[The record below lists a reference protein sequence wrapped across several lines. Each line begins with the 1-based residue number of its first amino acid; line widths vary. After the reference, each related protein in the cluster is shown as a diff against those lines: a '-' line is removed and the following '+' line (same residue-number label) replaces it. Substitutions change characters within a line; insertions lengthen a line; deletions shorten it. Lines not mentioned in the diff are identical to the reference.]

1 MIASSACEPA
11 GMPGPVIV
19 LPATH
24 GSETLGYSAEGRP
37 LTVHYCGNPGA
48 PVRIFIIAGQHG
60 DEPETCQAAAEFVSR
75 CVAGA
80 FRAEVH
86 AGVLVDANP
95 DGAIAGTRRNAQD
108 SDLNRDHLL
117 LLEPETAAVH
127 AFVDSWKPD
136 IVIDV
141 HTYRPWR
148 RELMAFD
155 MVFPQEIMID
165 FPTNPAISTSL
176 GSALQR
182 KAIEFVEG
190 RMAKAN
196 VRSDRYT
203 IIRSGIVRHSN
214 TDIVDARNGLALR
227 FAIPTVLIEG
237 RRSSPDD
244 SLIFTPPA
252 VALLRSI
259 EAAVEW
265 AVAHAKQLR
274 NRPSG
279 CKKEE
284 MVPVRCRYTGSR
296 TARHM
301 EMQSASK
308 GEIARIRIPGK
319 YLSSVQATSFIRLPG
334 AYGVPRNLTGVL
346 ALLRRH
352 GLESASP
359 EAFRSS
365 ATEVYG
371 IEAMTPAGEADA
383 PAIPTCSAR
392 KQSLNLDDFVLFPA
406 TQTGGRL
413 MALLIEPES
422 QFGPSRVPELAETL
436 LPGATYPIVRV
447 V

>member
-1 MIASSACEPA
+1 MITSSACEPA
-11 GMPGPVIV
+11 GTPGPVTV
-19 LPATH
+19 LPAAH
-24 GSETLGYSAEGRP
+24 GCETLGYSTQGRP
-37 LTVHYCGNPGA
+37 LTVYYCGNPGA
-48 PVRIFIIAGQHG
+48 SVRIFIMAGQHG

-75 CVAGA
+75 CVEGA
-80 FRAEVH
+80 FHAEVR
-86 AGVLVDANP
+86 AAVLVDANP

-136 IVIDV
+136 IVVDV

-148 RELMAFD
+148 RELIPFD
-155 MVFPQEIMID
+155 MVYPQEIMID
-165 FPTNPAISTSL
+165 FPTNPAISTSF
-176 GSALQR
+176 GPALRR

-190 RMAKAN
+190 RMAEAN
-196 VRSDRYT
+196 VRIDRYT

-244 SLIFTPPA
+244 SLSFTPPA

-259 EAAVEW
+259 ESAVEW
-265 AVAHAKQLR
+265 AADHAKQLR
-274 NRPSG
+274 NRASG
-279 CKKEE
+279 CDKDE

-296 TARHM
+296 SPHHM

-319 YLSSVQATSFIRLPG
+319 YLSTVKAVSFIRLPA
-334 AYGVPRNLTGVL
+334 AYCVPRNLTGVL
-346 ALLRRH
+346 ALMCRH

-371 IEAMTPAGEADA
+371 IEAMTPANEADT
-383 PAIPTCSAR
+383 PAIPTCRAR
-392 KQSLNLDDFVLFPA
+392 TESLNLDDFVLFPA

-413 MALLIEPES
+413 MALLLEPES
-422 QFGPSRVPELAETL
+422 QFGPPRVPELAETL
-436 LPGATYPIVRV
+436 LPGATYPIIRAV
-447 V
+447 

>member
-1 MIASSACEPA
+1 MISSACES
-11 GMPGPVIV
+11 GIPGPVSV
-19 LPATH
+19 FPAAH
-24 GSETLGYSAEGRP
+24 GCETLGYSAEGRP
-37 LTVHYCGNPGA
+37 LTVHYCGNPDA
-48 PVRIFIIAGQHG
+48 PVRIFIMAGQHG
-60 DEPETCQAAAEFVSR
+60 DEPEARQAAAEFVSR
-75 CVAGA
+75 FMEGT
-80 FRAEVH
+80 FRAAAH

-95 DGAIAGTRRNAQD
+95 DGAIAGTRRNALET
-108 SDLNRDHLL
+108 DLNRDHLL
-117 LLEPETAAVH
+117 LSAPETSAVH

-136 IVIDV
+136 AVIDV

-155 MVFPQEIMID
+155 FVYPQEIMID

-176 GSALQR
+176 GAALRR
-182 KAIEFVEG
+182 KAMDFMGE
-190 RMAKAN
+190 RMAEAN

-227 FAIPTVLIEG
+227 FAIPTILIEG

-244 SLIFTPPA
+244 LMSFTPPA

-259 EAAVEW
+259 ESAVEW
-265 AVAHAKQLR
+265 AAAHAKQLR

-279 CKKEE
+279 WKEE
-284 MVPVRCRYTGSR
+284 EAVPVRCRYSGSR

-308 GEIARIRIPGK
+308 GEIARVRIPGA
-319 YLSSVQATSFIRLPG
+319 YLSIVQATRNIRLPG
-334 AYGVPRNLTGVL
+334 AYGVPRNMSGVL
-346 ALLRRH
+346 ALLGRH
-352 GLESASP
+352 GLASASS

-392 KQSLNLDDFVLFPA
+392 AESVNLDGFVLFPA

-413 MALLIEPES
+413 LALLLEPES
-422 QFGPSRVPELAETL
+422 QFGPPRLPELAETL
-436 LPGATYPIVRV
+436 RPGSTYPIIRV